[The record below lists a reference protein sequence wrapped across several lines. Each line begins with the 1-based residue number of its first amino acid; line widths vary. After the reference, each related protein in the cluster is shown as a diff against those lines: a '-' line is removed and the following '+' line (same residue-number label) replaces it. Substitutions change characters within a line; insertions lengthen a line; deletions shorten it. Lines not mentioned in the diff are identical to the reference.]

1 MKVALITGGHR
12 RVGRAIS
19 LALAAR
25 GYDVHLTWG
34 RSEADAQGTLRDLRA
49 LGVQAS
55 AHQVELSDASAV
67 SALADRVWDAA
78 GGVNLLVNNAS
89 VFPNTALGDVTLADW
104 DRCMAINLRAPF
116 LLSRILGTRMRLAG
130 GGSVVNLL
138 DWATDR
144 PYSGYLPYF
153 VSKAGLQ
160 GMTRALAVE
169 LAPDVRVNA
178 VAPGAVLLPT
188 DTSED
193 DRQRI
198 LEATPLGREGSAE
211 DVAAAVVFLA
221 VDTDY
226 ATGEILHIDGGRRL
240 A

>member
-1 MKVALITGGHR
+1 VKAALVTGGHR

-19 LALAAR
+19 LALANR
-25 GYDVHLTWG
+25 GYDVHLTWC
-34 RSEADAQGTLRDLRA
+34 RSEGDAQGTLRDLRA
-49 LGVQAS
+49 LGVRAS
-55 AHQVELSDASAV
+55 AHQVELGDASAV
-67 SALADRVWDAA
+67 TALADRVWDAA
-78 GGVNLLVNNAS
+78 GGLSLLVNNAS
-89 VFPNTALGDVTLADW
+89 VFPSTALGDVTLADW

-116 LLSRILGTRMRLAG
+116 LLSRVLGTRMRLDG
-130 GGSVVNLL
+130 GGSVINLL

-144 PYSGYLPYF
+144 PYPGYLPYF

-169 LAPDVRVNA
+169 LAPDVRVNG

-188 DTSED
+188 DTSEEE
-193 DRQRI
+193 RRRI
-198 LEATPLGREGSAE
+198 IEATPLGREGSAQ

-221 VDTDY
+221 LDTNY
-226 ATGEILHIDGGRRL
+226 ASGEILHVDGGRRL

>member
-1 MKVALITGGHR
+1 VKAALVTGGHR

-25 GYDVHLTWG
+25 GYDVHLTWR
-34 RSEADAQGTLRDLRA
+34 RSEAEAEGTVRDLRA
-49 LGVQAS
+49 LGVRAS
-55 AHQVELSDASAV
+55 AHQVELGEASAV
-67 SALADRVWDAA
+67 TALADRVWDSA
-78 GGVNLLVNNAS
+78 GGLNLLVNNAS

-104 DRCMAINLRAPF
+104 DRCMAVNLRAPF
-116 LLSRILGTRMRLAG
+116 LLSRVLGTRMRLAG

-144 PYSGYLPYF
+144 PYPGYLPYF

-178 VAPGAVLLPT
+178 VAPGAVLLPA
-188 DTSED
+188 DTSD
-193 DRQRI
+193 DERRRI
-198 LEATPLGREGSAE
+198 VEATPLRREGSAE
-211 DVAAAVVFLA
+211 DVAAAVVFLTE
-221 VDTDY
+221 DTSY
-226 ATGEILHIDGGRRL
+226 ASGEILHIDGGRRL